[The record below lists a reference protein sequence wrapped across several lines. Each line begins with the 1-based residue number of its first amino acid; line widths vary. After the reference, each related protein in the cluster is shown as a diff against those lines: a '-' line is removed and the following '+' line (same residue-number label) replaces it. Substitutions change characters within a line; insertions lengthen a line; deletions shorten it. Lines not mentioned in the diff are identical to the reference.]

1 MKETDR
7 AKAIA
12 AFCFRNTNEIESVH
26 AGISP
31 VSVAGDFS
39 DVFVVDAAGNKI
51 PWNAASRISQDEMKS
66 MMQIAVDRVYAV
78 LMHEGEEEFEKDVL
92 AQALQYTLSWDDP
105 KKDDC

>member
-26 AGISP
+26 AGITP

-51 PWNAASRISQDEMKS
+51 PWNAASRISQDEMKVL
-66 MMQIAVDRVYAV
+66 MQVAVNRVYTV
-78 LMHEGEEEFEKDVL
+78 LSHEGDAEFEKEVL
-92 AQALQYTLSWDDP
+92 GYALELARGWDEP
-105 KKDDC
+105 EES

>member
-26 AGISP
+26 AGITP

-51 PWNAASRISQDEMKS
+51 PWNAASRISQDEMKA

-78 LMHEGEEEFEKDVL
+78 LSNFDNKEFEENVL
-92 AQALQYTLSWDDP
+92 GHAAKFTAGWDDP
-105 KKDDC
+105 SEL

>member
-26 AGISP
+26 AGITP

-51 PWNAASRISQDEMKS
+51 PWNAASRISQDEMKAL
-66 MMQIAVDRVYAV
+66 MQEAVNRIYAV
-78 LMHEGEEEFEKDVL
+78 LSHEGDAEFEREVL
-92 AQALQYTLSWDDP
+92 GYALELTRGWDEP
-105 KKDDC
+105 E